1 MKNAK
6 KIYVAQVAF
15 SSAMIELK
23 AHTKTLY
30 EMDDKL
36 SEPSKVLDGVVSS
49 GSTENMSDYLKKY
62 ALNDFYKAQTKLRKI
77 KNDIILYMDKLDN
90 FLQENPKSFDEFY
103 AQVDILIPLWEEKRK
118 FVASQLEK
126 GNNYLSKNQEI
137 SV

>member
-1 MKNAK
+1 MKNIK

-23 AHTKTLY
+23 EHTKTLH
-30 EMDDKL
+30 EMDYQL
-36 SEPSKVLDGVVSS
+36 AEPSRVLDSVVNSDN
-49 GSTENMSDYLKKY
+49 TENMSDYLKKY
-62 ALNDFYKAQTKLRKI
+62 ALNDFYKAQAVLRKM
-77 KNDIILYMDKLDN
+77 KNDIMLYMDKLDN
-90 FLQENPKSFDEFY
+90 FLQENPKSHDEFY

-126 GNNYLSKNQEI
+126 GNNYLNKNQEI

>member
-1 MKNAK
+1 MKNVK
-6 KIYVAQVAF
+6 KIYVEQVAF

-30 EMDDKL
+30 AMDDKL
-36 SEPSKVLDGVVSS
+36 AEPSIVLNSVVNSD
-49 GSTENMSDYLKKY
+49 STENMSDYLKKY
-62 ALNDFYKAQTKLRKI
+62 ALNDFYKAQTVLRKI
-77 KNDIILYMDKLDN
+77 KNDIMLYMDKLDN
-90 FLQENPKSFDEFY
+90 FLQENPKSYDEFY

-126 GNNYLSKNQEI
+126 GNNYLNKNQEI

>member
-15 SSAMIELK
+15 SSAMIEQK

-36 SEPSKVLDGVVSS
+36 SEPSKVLDGVVNS
-49 GSTENMSDYLKKY
+49 GRTENMSDYLKKY
-62 ALNDFYKAQTKLRKI
+62 ALNDFYKAQTMLRKI
-77 KNDIILYMDKLDN
+77 KNDIMLYMDKLDN

-126 GNNYLSKNQEI
+126 GNNYLNKNQEI